1 MGLFSALAKAKKQST
16 TGLPMVADE
25 NSPSKN
31 ILKNLAAIGGD
42 GNGGNKLEYMMNVG
56 LKKRMGMDYISE
68 RSGLDMRKFTAEYIH
83 HKLEKYKSKSKKTVM
98 TRADLIEFAET
109 EYNLVI
115 TMLSATDGILFCRG
129 PQLDHSETYNE
140 DKLIHWLGASL
151 PGMRKTTDK
160 FEPKKTHARSMT
172 NSQDNFYLFKMSG
185 VGKLNYQTSR
195 PSYGQP
201 HISDQEK
208 TLQ

>member
-1 MGLFSALAKAKKQST
+1 MGLFSALAKAKKQSQ

-31 ILKNLAAIGGD
+31 ILRNLAAVGGE
-42 GNGGNKLEYMMNVG
+42 GNGVGNKLEYILNVG

-68 RSGLDMRKFTAEYIH
+68 RSGLDMRKFTPEYIH
-83 HKLEKYKSKSKKTVM
+83 HKLEKYKTRSKKTVLS
-98 TRADLIEFAET
+98 RADLIEFAET

-129 PQLDHSETYNE
+129 PLLDHSETYNE
-140 DKLIHWLGASL
+140 DKLVHWLSASL

-160 FEPKKTHARSMT
+160 FEP
-172 NSQDNFYLFKMSG
+172 
-185 VGKLNYQTSR
+185 
-195 PSYGQP
+195 
-201 HISDQEK
+201 
-208 TLQ
+208 